1 MTALNPYR
9 VRLEMLSLNVTKDV
23 EVGTTNKVATHT
35 YPFSNKKTIE
45 HLGTDSD
52 IMTLEFALTQ
62 RATRGSANALK
73 GWVRFLFLLSSKG
86 KPVTLV
92 HPLLGEQK
100 IQILS
105 LKQKASTY
113 GERTLYPEF
122 TMEFEI
128 VDADAFFE
136 QSLRDMLLFLLSI
149 LKAMLLNILLD
160 SAFAQAFK
168 AYKQKGNL
176 LKSLMSKL
184 GLEAVYDV
192 VTGGYQLLK
201 DGIALG
207 RAELAI
213 LDGKLNSTLT
223 MLNNGALGIL
233 GAKSKALAGALKVQ
247 NRIASVFNIWNNLVS
262 ATKSFL
268 DFGKMSNIA
277 GYASFVSAFDNSSV
291 SVPPLKRNEVVT
303 ICDSITTSISSYKN
317 TLDKEVLS
325 TRDFVLT
332 NLESEDGDIFIAEED
347 GASLLA
353 EESVTRSQALSKLS
367 VTRPESK
374 ELLSVND
381 TLSYATYVTMLM
393 FMVDSVVNADLEDPS
408 NAVSLD
414 SVDKITQTFEAIDQN
429 FSGKVDENLHAIFV
443 ELKNTFQKYKVEIAP
458 FIYEIE
464 TVNTLQDILPN
475 LIYNSNG
482 NLELLEDTLALN
494 DTLFLDDIEGNA
506 LIYRELD

>member
-1 MTALNPYR
+1 
-9 VRLEMLSLNVTKDV
+9 
-23 EVGTTNKVATHT
+23 
-35 YPFSNKKTIE
+35 
-45 HLGTDSD
+45 
-52 IMTLEFALTQ
+52 
-62 RATRGSANALK
+62 
-73 GWVRFLFLLSSKG
+73 
-86 KPVTLV
+86 
-92 HPLLGEQK
+92 
-100 IQILS
+100 
-105 LKQKASTY
+105 
-113 GERTLYPEF
+113 
-122 TMEFEI
+122 
-128 VDADAFFE
+128 
-136 QSLRDMLLFLLSI
+136 
-149 LKAMLLNILLD
+149 
-160 SAFAQAFK
+160 
-168 AYKQKGNL
+168 
-176 LKSLMSKL
+176 
-184 GLEAVYDV
+184 
-192 VTGGYQLLK
+192 
-201 DGIALG
+201 
-207 RAELAI
+207 
-213 LDGKLNSTLT
+213 
-223 MLNNGALGIL
+223 
-233 GAKSKALAGALKVQ
+233 
-247 NRIASVFNIWNNLVS
+247 
-262 ATKSFL
+262 
-268 DFGKMSNIA
+268 
-277 GYASFVSAFDNSSV
+277 
-291 SVPPLKRNEVVT
+291 VPPLKRNEVVT